1 MRSYLRPPWR
11 PRRPP
16 QGRFLAR
23 MPRAGVGDRPGR
35 RIGRR
40 QASTG
45 APSPGGAQADRRHP
59 RPHPDRR
66 PGAAPDHRP
75 LAGPAEPL
83 LRPSAPA
90 SPTRSPPLSGWP
102 GRRPMRERG
111 ADSPSLAHRLMKLCD
126 KNVSYLRGAVAAR
139 TRSATFCS
147 TRPRRTASSTR
158 PIAGCAGRSR
168 RQGPRSRRWARVC
181 TRRTGWRW
189 SRRAG
194 RCRRRRSLARCRP
207 RGYPG
212 RVSEHQVP
220 VARAVPRG
228 RPSLFQPQV
237 CLVGRRPR
245 GYPGT
250 GQMELHT
257 SGHLARGGLFL
268 ARRAVTHL
276 A

>member
-23 MPRAGVGDRPGR
+23 MPRAGAGDRPGR

-90 SPTRSPPLSGWP
+90 SPTRSPPSSGWP
-102 GRRPMRERG
+102 GRRAMRERG
-111 ADSPSLAHRLMKLCD
+111 PPPASLSHRLMKLCD
-126 KNVSYLRGAVAAR
+126 ENVGYLRGAVAAR

-212 RVSEHQVP
+212 RVSSSSS

-228 RPSLFQPQV
+228 RPSLSSPRCALPGADPVAIRGPGKWNSILRAASRGAAFSLPE
-237 CLVGRRPR
+237 GR
-245 GYPGT
+245 
-250 GQMELHT
+250 
-257 SGHLARGGLFL
+257 
-268 ARRAVTHL
+268 
-276 A
+276 